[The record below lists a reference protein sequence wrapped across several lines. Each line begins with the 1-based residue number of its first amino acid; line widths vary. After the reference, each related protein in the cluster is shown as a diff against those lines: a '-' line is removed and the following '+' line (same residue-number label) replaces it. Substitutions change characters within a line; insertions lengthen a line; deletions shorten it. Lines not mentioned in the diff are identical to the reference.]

1 MLIEKRRK
9 SKRDAGEGEREY
21 PPIPVHARVECGS
34 RAQPAN
40 PKFDKEEKAG
50 CAYAYTNLQ
59 GRADAAPDYIA
70 IALARAIQSRGG
82 NPSYIRER
90 VKKTREEEKQDEG
103 SSFGRGAD
111 ARRCLCYRILSRARA
126 LKASAFLHLLR

>member
-9 SKRDAGEGEREY
+9 SKRDTGEREREREY
-21 PPIPVHARVECGS
+21 PPIPVRARVECGS

-90 VKKTREEEKQDEG
+90 VKKRGRRRNKTKGAPLDEAQTR
-103 SSFGRGAD
+103 AD
-111 ARRCLCYRILSRARA
+111 AFVIGYSRARA
-126 LKASAFLHLLR
+126 L